1 MRESRSRRLAPFLT
15 ADIAGHSAV
24 MGSDEA
30 RTGSD
35 LKGYQVAE
43 RTDFEFGLSGKW
55 LELLK
60 QFAPRVERVA
70 VGFLHG
76 GSASSNSHLVN
87 AFRRGL
93 AETGYVE
100 GENVVIEYRWA
111 EGQYDRL
118 AGLAADLVRR
128 QATVI
133 CGSAPPAALAAKAA
147 TTTIP
152 IVFVSG
158 DDPIKSGLVEEFD
171 DPGGN
176 VTGISVFSG
185 SQLGAKHIDLL
196 HELVP
201 GAAVIGLLVNPLDP
215 TSEAQ
220 TLPTAA
226 ATQRLG
232 LRLHVVNASTDSDFD
247 RAFAAL
253 AEQWADALIVGGDPF
268 FTSQCD
274 RLVALAARHALPVVY
289 NLREFV
295 AAGGLMSYG
304 GSVTDGYRQAGT
316 YVGRILKG
324 AKPADLAVVQPTKL
338 ELVINLKTAKTLG
351 LTVPTTLLVAADEVI
366 E

>member
-1 MRESRSRRLAPFLT
+1 M
-15 ADIAGHSAV
+15 
-24 MGSDEA
+24 
-30 RTGSD
+30 
-35 LKGYQVAE
+35 
-43 RTDFEFGLSGKW
+43 
-55 LELLK
+55 
-60 QFAPRVERVA
+60 
-70 VGFLHG
+70 
-76 GSASSNSHLVN
+76 
-87 AFRRGL
+87 
-93 AETGYVE
+93 
-100 GENVVIEYRWA
+100 
-111 EGQYDRL
+111 
-118 AGLAADLVRR
+118 
-128 QATVI
+128 
-133 CGSAPPAALAAKAA
+133 
-147 TTTIP
+147 
-152 IVFVSG
+152 
-158 DDPIKSGLVEEFD
+158 
-171 DPGGN
+171 
-176 VTGISVFSG
+176 FSG
-185 SQLGAKHIDLL
+185 SQLGAKYIDLL

-201 GAAVIGLLVNPLDP
+201 GATVIGLLVNPIDP

-220 TLPTAA
+220 TLSTAT

-232 LRLHVVNASTDSDFD
+232 LRLHVVNASTESDFD

-253 AEQWADALIVGGDPF
+253 AEQWADALVVGGDPF

-304 GSVTDGYRQAGT
+304 GSIMDGYRQAGT